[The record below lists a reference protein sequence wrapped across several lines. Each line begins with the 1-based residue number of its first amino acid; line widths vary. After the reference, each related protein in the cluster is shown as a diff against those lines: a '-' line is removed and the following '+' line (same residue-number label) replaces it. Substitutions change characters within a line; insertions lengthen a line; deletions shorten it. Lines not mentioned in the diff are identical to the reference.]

1 MHSLRVK
8 LKIMKKV
15 LKAFVILI
23 ILLIGLFF
31 IIPLFLDTDYNL
43 KRTIVVDAG
52 KDKVKAYMENF
63 ENFQNWSP
71 WAEMDEDMDVEITG
85 AAGSVGSRYE
95 WEGNEDVGKGTM
107 TITDVSEDTVK
118 IHLIFKE
125 PFESESPTYY
135 AFKDVGGKTEVTW
148 YMEGEMAY
156 PWNIMSLFFS
166 MEETVGKDFE
176 KGLDKLKNSVEELAE
191 KVVVEE
197 SPSNIQ
203 TVEVPTR
210 KFIGKRD
217 VVKFE
222 NMQNFY
228 SENYGAIHS
237 TVSKNGLEFDGSP
250 SGIYF
255 SWEPENGQADMA
267 AVIPVKDLEGKIE
280 DFETFEL
287 GGKALKLVHMGSYD
301 DLDKPH
307 NAIES
312 YVNENGLVIEGPALE
327 EYVTD
332 PGNEP
337 DTSKWETHIF
347 YFFSK

>member
-1 MHSLRVK
+1 
-8 LKIMKKV
+8 MKKV
-15 LKAFVILI
+15 LKTFVILI

-52 KDKVKAYMENF
+52 KDKVKAYMANF
-63 ENFQNWSP
+63 ENFQDWSP
-71 WAEMDEDMDVEITG
+71 WAEMDEDMEIEITG
-85 AAGSVGSRYE
+85 AAGSVGSKYE

-135 AFKDVGGKTEVTW
+135 AFKDVNGKTEVTW

-166 MEETVGKDFE
+166 MEETVGEDFE

-191 KVVVEE
+191 KPVVEE

-217 VVKFE
+217 VVQFE
-222 NMQNFY
+222 NMQSFY
-228 SENYGAIHS
+228 SDNYGAINS
-237 TVSKNGLEFDGSP
+237 FVAENSMELDGRP

-255 SWEPENGQADMA
+255 VWEPEKGQADMA
-267 AVIPVKDLEGKIE
+267 AVMPVKGLSKDFNE
-280 DFETFEL
+280 FETFEL
-287 GGKALKLVHMGSYD
+287 GGKALKIVHMGSYD
-301 DLDKPH
+301 DLAEPH

-312 YVNENGLVIEGPALE
+312 YVKENDLSLEGPALE
-327 EYVTD
+327 EYISD

-337 DTSKWETHIF
+337 DTSKWETHIY